1 MISRDYRLLSM
12 FWSAMLHLLPM
23 RAHRSFLRK
32 EVDNSSNLKKK
43 KSPCEGSFKAPHCK
57 TAWWLNSLLQHSFSA
72 DVKKKKKK
80 AIYFPPT
87 HIPYFH
93 HSQKFLNSFQTQYNV
108 LSMLLV
114 LQGTKRIINVF
125 LGFLTKRSLSDP
137 DNIQYC
143 IQLCVRHFKR
153 NTEQLKRTMKMN
165 RGLEN
170 AIIKMM
176 LV

>member
-72 DVKKKKKK
+72 DVKKKKKSHL
-80 AIYFPPT
+80 FPPYT
-87 HIPYFH
+87 HPIFPPLAEIP
-93 HSQKFLNSFQTQYNV
+93 
-108 LSMLLV
+108 
-114 LQGTKRIINVF
+114 
-125 LGFLTKRSLSDP
+125 
-137 DNIQYC
+137 
-143 IQLCVRHFKR
+143 
-153 NTEQLKRTMKMN
+153 EQFP
-165 RGLEN
+165 N
-170 AIIKMM
+170 AIQRALHVVSAARYQKNNKCISGVPYEKKS
-176 LV
+176 L